1 MHGVGENSKGSGSGM
16 TSSFIHAPASASR
29 DVDHRAHFAHLYEG
43 DDALVDAVTEY
54 VGGAL
59 ASGASAIV
67 LATAGHR
74 SAFEARWRAAG
85 LDLAIISAGGRYRAL
100 DAHEVLARIL
110 VDGRPDRERFF
121 AVCEPLVA
129 DAGRQGTRLVVFGEL
144 VGVLWRDG
152 AHEAALRIETFWNE
166 LARAHPFSLCCG
178 YPACAVDDAG
188 TAFRRICAE
197 HTLTVPGESYTRL
210 RDDNAR
216 LAYIGELQQRA
227 NSLDRELAH
236 RRAAE
241 ALLERKARELDD
253 FLDDATYAIHSVGA
267 DGTLLSANRFELEM
281 LGYGADEY
289 IGRNVR
295 DFYVGDVPMPL
306 QGDVENTTTLRDQ
319 PARMRRKDGS
329 IRDVVVTTAVYG
341 RDGFLHTRCFTR
353 DVTEQLR
360 AQRAV
365 DVARELAHTSDELL
379 AAIVASSDDAIV
391 SKTLDGR
398 VTSWNR
404 GAHRLFGYEPGEM
417 IGESILT
424 IVPPE
429 LHDEERE
436 ILRRLSRGE
445 RIEHFETV
453 RLRKDGERVEVSL
466 TISPIRDKD
475 GRVVGASKVARDIT
489 DRKRIEEQLR
499 VADRRKDEFLA
510 MLGHELR
517 NPLAPIRTVAEVLRR
532 TLVDNPRAVELCAIL
547 ERQVQQMTRLLDDL
561 LDVTRITRG
570 TIRFQ
575 RERVDV
581 SSVIQRAVEAS
592 GALITRRK
600 QRLRVGMPKNPVYVQ
615 GDFARLVQLVTNLLN
630 NAAKYTPV
638 YGRIALR
645 VVRRGEQFDIRVHDN
660 GAGITPEMLPR
671 VFDLFVQSEAAGG
684 LQEGLGIGLTLVRVI
699 AEHHRGHVV
708 ARSAGPG
715 RGSQFVVTLPVD
727 VGDGAR
733 QAPVASSTAAPASR
747 KRIVIV
753 DDNRDALESLATLL
767 RLAGH
772 EVTIASDGASGL
784 RIVDETR
791 PDLALLDIG
800 LPGMSG
806 YEVARRLR
814 EAGCSVPLAA
824 VTGYGTPEDRE
835 RTRAAGFDHHLVKP
849 VDTAS
854 LERLLGSTA

>member
-1 MHGVGENSKGSGSGM
+1 M
-16 TSSFIHAPASASR
+16 SSSSIHAPASAPR
-29 DVDHRAHFAHLYEG
+29 HLADRAHFAHLYL
-43 DDALVDAVTEY
+43 DDRALVDAVDEY
-54 VGGAL
+54 IGGAL

-67 LATAGHR
+67 LATADHR
-74 SAFEARWRAAG
+74 AAFEARWRAAG
-85 LDLAIISAGGRYRAL
+85 LDLGDMGAHGRYLAL
-100 DAHEVLARIL
+100 DAHDVLARIL
-110 VDGRPDRERFF
+110 VDGVPDRERFF
-121 AVCEPLVA
+121 AVFEPIVVE
-129 DAGRQGTRLVVFGEL
+129 AGRQGNRVVIFGEL
-144 VGVLWRDG
+144 AGVLWRNA
-152 AHEAALRIETFWNE
+152 AHEAAWRVETFWND
-166 LARAHPFSLCCG
+166 LARTHRFTLCCG
-178 YPACAVDDAG
+178 YPACAADDAA
-188 TAFRRICAE
+188 TAFRRISAE
-197 HTLTVPGESYTRL
+197 HGPTIPAESYTRL
-210 RDDNAR
+210 GDDNAR

-241 ALLERKARELDD
+241 ALLDRKARELDD
-253 FLDDATYAIHSVGA
+253 FLDHATYAIHSVGA
-267 DGTLLSANRFELEM
+267 DGTILSANRFELEM
-281 LGYGADEY
+281 LGYEANEY
-289 IGRNVR
+289 VGRNVR

-306 QGDVENTTTLRDQ
+306 LGTVGNATPLRDQ
-319 PARMRRKDGS
+319 PARMRRKDGT
-329 IRDVVVTTAVYG
+329 IRDVVVTTDVYDL
-341 RDGFLHTRCFTR
+341 DGFLQTRCFTR

-360 AQRAV
+360 AQQAV
-365 DVARELAHTSDELL
+365 DVARELAHNSDELL

-398 VTSWNR
+398 VTSWNQ
-404 GAHRLFGYEPGEM
+404 GAHQLFGYEPGEM
-417 IGESILT
+417 IGASILR

-436 ILRRLSRGE
+436 LLGRLSRGE

-453 RLRKDGERVEVSL
+453 RLRKDGGRVDVSL

-517 NPLAPIRTVAEVLRR
+517 NPLAPIRTVTEVLCR

-581 SSVIQRAVEAS
+581 SAVIQRAVEAS

-600 QRLRVGMPKNPVYVQ
+600 QRLRVGMPKKPVFVQ

-645 VVRRGEQFDIRVHDN
+645 VVRRGEQFDIRVQDN
-660 GAGITPEMLPR
+660 GAGIAPEMLPR
-671 VFDLFVQSEAAGG
+671 VFELFVQSEAAGG
-684 LQEGLGIGLTLVRVI
+684 VQEGLGIGLTLVRVI

-715 RGSQFVVTLPVD
+715 RGSQFVVTLPVH
-727 VGDGAR
+727 DGYDAR
-733 QAPVASSTAAPASR
+733 QAPAAASADAPASR

-772 EVTIASDGASGL
+772 EVTTASDGATGL
-784 RIVDETR
+784 RIVEETE

-814 EAGCSVPLAA
+814 EAGCNVPLAA

-849 VDTAS
+849 VDTAR
-854 LERLLGSTA
+854 LERLLGSAA